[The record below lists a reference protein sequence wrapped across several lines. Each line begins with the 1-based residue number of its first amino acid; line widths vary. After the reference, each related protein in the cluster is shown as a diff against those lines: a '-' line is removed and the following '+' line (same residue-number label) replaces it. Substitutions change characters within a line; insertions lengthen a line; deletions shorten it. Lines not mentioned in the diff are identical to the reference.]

1 MCPIIAD
8 GLQLEGLKIES
19 EGITM
24 SIERRIERLESYEGA
39 KIPEKLITLLSK
51 LRGFK
56 LKYDL
61 GPDPTREE
69 VEAAIRR
76 MNTRLSRGT

>member
-1 MCPIIAD
+1 M
-8 GLQLEGLKIES
+8 GN
-19 EGITM
+19 
-24 SIERRIERLESYEGA
+24 IERRIERLENREEPD
-39 KIPEKLITLLSK
+39 PEKLITILSK

-69 VEAAIRR
+69 VLAAICR

>member
-1 MCPIIAD
+1 MANIK
-8 GLQLEGLKIES
+8 Q
-19 EGITM
+19 
-24 SIERRIERLESYEGA
+24 RIERLENREEPH
-39 KIPEKLITLLSK
+39 PEKLITILSK

-69 VEAAIRR
+69 VEAAICR
-76 MNTRLSRGT
+76 MSSQRNRGKPQ

>member
-1 MCPIIAD
+1 MNN
-8 GLQLEGLKIES
+8 IEK
-19 EGITM
+19 
-24 SIERRIERLESYEGA
+24 RLERLEDYEGA
-39 KIPEKLITLLSK
+39 VNLEKLITILSK

-69 VEAAIRR
+69 VLATICR
-76 MNTRLSRGT
+76 MSTRLSGGT

>member
-1 MCPIIAD
+1 MNN
-8 GLQLEGLKIES
+8 IEK
-19 EGITM
+19 
-24 SIERRIERLESYEGA
+24 RIEKLENYEGA
-39 KIPEKLITLLSK
+39 VNPEKLITILSK

-69 VEAAIRR
+69 VLAALRGK
-76 MNTRLSRGT
+76 NTRLSGGT